1 MKLWKKIFI
10 GLFCLAFLSQV
21 PFIINRL
28 KTGSLAS
35 QIASQETYRYP
46 SSDIGYKEYK
56 GVIHVHSFLGG
67 HSTGTFDELISSARG
82 NELDYVIMTEHV
94 SEYYDTSAMT
104 LRGKNENILFV
115 GGNET
120 SVGDGNRFLVMS
132 GFPNLSKTNK
142 LKTPEFLTDAHAQE
156 KLAFVTYPHKF
167 KARDAEI
174 DGIEVF
180 SLHTNAKLMNPVTF
194 IFDAIWSYRS
204 YPELTLAR
212 YFERP
217 TKNLEKFDELT
228 KTKKLTLFAG
238 SDAHSN
244 LGLHIGDDSN
254 NKYINFK
261 FDRYETIFKLVRT
274 HILLPNDQTLNQE
287 NLLAALKNGNAFI
300 GLDILGDTTGF
311 SFTAENAD
319 EIKILGEE
327 ILLEDGKINLK
338 AKAPQAA
345 RFNILKNG
353 AIVYESGITNEV
365 SFEPKEKG
373 AYRIEVYLDSLG
385 SPFDKMPWIISNPI
399 YVR

>member
-1 MKLWKKIFI
+1 MKLWKKISI
-10 GLFCLAFLSQV
+10 CLLCIAFLSQV

-28 KTGSLAS
+28 KTRSLAS
-35 QIASQETYRYP
+35 QIASQETNQNQ
-46 SSDIGYKEYK
+46 SSDSKYKDYK

-67 HSTGTFDELISSARG
+67 HSTGTFDELISSARE
-82 NELDYVIMTEHV
+82 NKLDYVVMTEHT
-94 SEYYDTSAMT
+94 SEFYDTSAMT
-104 LRGKNENILFV
+104 LRGRNEDILFV

-120 SVGDGNRFLVMS
+120 SVGDGNRFLVLN
-132 GFPNLSKTNK
+132 GFPDLAKANK
-142 LKTPEFLTDAHAQE
+142 LKTPEFLSETHSRE

-167 KARDAEI
+167 KAWDDDI

-194 IFDAIWSYRS
+194 IFDALWSYRA
-204 YPELTLAR
+204 YPGLTLAR

-217 TKNLEKFDELT
+217 AKNLEKFDELA

-254 NKYINFK
+254 NKYINLK

-274 HILLPNDQTLNQE
+274 HILLPKDVTLNQE
-287 NLLAALKNGNAFI
+287 NLLTALKNGNTFI
-300 GLDILGDTTGF
+300 GLDILGDTSGF
-311 SFTAENAD
+311 TFTAQNSD

-327 ILLEDGKINLK
+327 ILLEDGKITLK
-338 AKAPQAA
+338 AKAPQAS
-345 RFNILKNG
+345 RFIILKNG
-353 AIVYESGITNEV
+353 EIVYESGITNQV

-373 AYRIEVYLDSLG
+373 AYRIEVYLDPLG
-385 SPFDKMPWIISNPI
+385 TPFDKMPWIISNPI